1 MNELTLAFVA
11 AGCAGA
17 MVLLL
22 RAGANADLRAALRTT
37 MVLLVGWSLAWT
49 AHPVASLHGLSKRT
63 WTLLVLSCLAVVTL
77 WTLYLLRS
85 RQPGTGP
92 GTGRPLSID
101 QINIGFPILFAL
113 TLFAG
118 QATSQSWL
126 SGLLIVTAAFL
137 LGRR

>member
-1 MNELTLAFVA
+1 MSELTLALVA

-63 WTLLVLSCLAVVTL
+63 WTLLVLSGLAIVTS
-77 WTLYLLRS
+77 WTLCLLRA
-85 RQPGTGP
+85 RQPGAG
-92 GTGRPLSID
+92 GFLSID
-101 QINIGFPILFAL
+101 QINIGFAIFFAV

-118 QATSQSWL
+118 QAASQSWL
-126 SGLLIVTAAFL
+126 SGLLIVTAAFIL
-137 LGRR
+137 ARR